1 MSADRTE
8 ALKQLL
14 AADPRNDFARFGL
27 AMEHAKAGRLEDAA
41 REFASLIENNPDYWG
56 AYFHYG
62 QTLER
67 LFRAGDARQVYEQG
81 IQVATRTGQP
91 HARSELE
98 SALDLINR
106 SA

>member
-14 AADPRNDFARFGL
+14 ATDPRNHFARFGL
-27 AMEHAKAGRLEDAA
+27 AMEYAQAARLEDAA
-41 REFASLIENNPDYWG
+41 QEFSSLIENNPDYWG

-67 LFRAGDARQVYEQG
+67 MYRAEQAREVYRRG
-81 IQVATRTGQP
+81 IEVAGRLGQA
-91 HARSELE
+91 HARAELE
-98 SALDLINR
+98 TALDLL
-106 SA
+106 S

>member
-14 AADPRNDFARFGL
+14 AADPHNDFARFGL
-27 AMEHAKAGRLEDAA
+27 AMEYAKGGRLDDAA
-41 REFASLIENNPDYWG
+41 REFAALLESNPNYWG

-67 LFRAGDARQVYEQG
+67 LFRAGEARQVYERG
-81 IQVATRTGQP
+81 IEVAGRLAQP
-91 HARSELE
+91 HARAELE
-98 SALDLINR
+98 TALELLG
-106 SA
+106 

>member
-41 REFASLIENNPDYWG
+41 REFAVP
-56 AYFHYG
+56 
-62 QTLER
+62 
-67 LFRAGDARQVYEQG
+67 
-81 IQVATRTGQP
+81 
-91 HARSELE
+91 RSESLC
-98 SALDLINR
+98 A
-106 SA
+106 